1 MGSPCRDTPGLGGPE
16 ADPWPDPVRTAAVA
30 AVAALRAVGR
40 TVASAESVTGGLV
53 GAALT
58 SVSGS
63 SKVYRGGVVAYA
75 TDLKHQLLG
84 VDAGLL
90 DRVGAVH
97 PDVARG
103 MAEGVRD
110 LLGADYGVATTGVA
124 GPEPQD
130 GRPPGTVWLGL
141 AGPEG
146 SWAVDVSSD
155 GTRSDIR
162 LATTARALARLRAA
176 VAGVPDAERPTPV
189 AGLQPPSEESGP
201 SGR

>member
-1 MGSPCRDTPGLGGPE
+1 
-16 ADPWPDPVRTAAVA
+16 
-30 AVAALRAVGR
+30 
-40 TVASAESVTGGLV
+40 VASAESLTGGLV

-201 SGR
+201 SWR